1 MEFHEEETTKKYV
14 THYLR
19 EQKFSEEEI
28 KKKINSSNSLEEEL
42 NKAKLNEAKEFS
54 EKYVKAQI
62 FSLETSNEA
71 IFTLNEIKKYIDFR
85 VAVPEIDKSLIMLF
99 IFAYHFNQPINISKI
114 IEYLDLPKQSE
125 FIPVIDY
132 DEDKKKVKLYISK
145 NSKEFISVSIKNP
158 GVIEKERNIK
168 IFESLTKSQK
178 HCFIFLICCIKA
190 KKVPII
196 QGKTASGKSFLIQQ
210 FAKLLGQE
218 SILYQMNSNTGNSL
232 FTGQEIIK
240 EKFDKDELKR
250 MKKAYNNIKKILKEK
265 KEFEKLKFKDYKKL
279 IKKIDK
285 KIKKKKISFEENE
298 KLNKARR
305 IFFVSTS
312 APSRFSH
319 KQSAFITAIKEGKW
333 VILDGIEMSQIQ
345 ISEKIT
351 TLCDESPEI
360 NILNQVKECIS
371 FQKTLILIINYL
383 LLIILI
389 IKVLKF

>member
-145 NSKEFISVSIKNP
+145 NSKDFISVSIKNP
-158 GVIEKERNIK
+158 GVIKKKE
-168 IFESLTKSQK
+168 
-178 HCFIFLICCIKA
+178 
-190 KKVPII
+190 
-196 QGKTASGKSFLIQQ
+196 
-210 FAKLLGQE
+210 
-218 SILYQMNSNTGNSL
+218 
-232 FTGQEIIK
+232 
-240 EKFDKDELKR
+240 
-250 MKKAYNNIKKILKEK
+250 ILK
-265 KEFEKLKFKDYKKL
+265 Y
-279 IKKIDK
+279 
-285 KIKKKKISFEENE
+285 
-298 KLNKARR
+298 LN
-305 IFFVSTS
+305 
-312 APSRFSH
+312 
-319 KQSAFITAIKEGKW
+319 
-333 VILDGIEMSQIQ
+333 L
-345 ISEKIT
+345 
-351 TLCDESPEI
+351 
-360 NILNQVKECIS
+360 
-371 FQKTLILIINYL
+371 
-383 LLIILI
+383 
-389 IKVLKF
+389 